1 MDQRPQ
7 SEMCTINSTKTAV
20 LNMCVAALGRGLKWV
35 KTVRVDFG
43 FRHSLMENTWKVSF
57 DHGN

>member
-20 LNMCVAALGRGLKWV
+20 LNMCVAALGRGFDMGKNSASRLWFPAQLDGK
-35 KTVRVDFG
+35 
-43 FRHSLMENTWKVSF
+43 HMESII
-57 DHGN
+57 